1 MQSSFSDLEYAAKK
15 KQTRRDRF
23 LSEIE
28 AVTPWPSLL
37 NVVAPHYP
45 ASGKRGHP
53 PIGLERILR
62 MYIVQQCFGFSDEG
76 TEDAVY
82 DSQAIRRFVG
92 IDLNRESGIGTG
104 CDDSAEIS
112 SPAGRTPTDRIHLQ
126 CDQRPPG

>member
-23 LSEIE
+23 LVEIE
-28 AVTPWPSLL
+28 AATPWTSLL
-37 NVVAPHYP
+37 NVIAPYYP
-45 ASGKRGHP
+45 VSGRRGHP

-76 TEDAVY
+76 AEDAVY

-92 IDLNRESGIGTG
+92 IDLNREGVPDATTLLRVLS
-104 CDDSAEIS
+104 
-112 SPAGRTPTDRIHLQ
+112 H
-126 CDQRPPG
+126 